1 MPRIFLDDNK
11 RWQLLIAAMNG
22 AQQCHSVAI
31 FGESRDSQ
39 IQLTPFLADDLQ
51 CIADSSGDEEDGIG
65 AEKRLSCHRLDV
77 GVACVEKRPPCLH
90 G

>member
-1 MPRIFLDDNK
+1 MALSNVIP
-11 RWQLLIAAMNG
+11 WQS
-22 AQQCHSVAI
+22 SVKV
-31 FGESRDSQ
+31 RDSQ

-77 GVACVEKRPPCLH
+77 GVACVEKRSPCLH